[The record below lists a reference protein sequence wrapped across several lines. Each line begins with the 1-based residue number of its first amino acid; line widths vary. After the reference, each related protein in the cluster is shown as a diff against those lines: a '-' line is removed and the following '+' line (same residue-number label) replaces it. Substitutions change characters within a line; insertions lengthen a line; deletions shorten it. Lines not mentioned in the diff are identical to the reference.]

1 LVLLPDGR
9 ETKIGAAEPERTKRT
24 AQRPTDVAVNVK
36 LAVGVD
42 EGVNDMLLTPKV
54 PQVEMGVTMSVLV
67 AYGGGIDRTTETVTG
82 APIVAVAGTPL
93 QPTVSSGRTT
103 TLRVAGET
111 V

>member
-1 LVLLPDGR
+1 MKEKDALR
-9 ETKIGAAEPERTKRT
+9 
-24 AQRPTDVAVNVK
+24 VADDARNCR
-36 LAVGVD
+36 
-42 EGVNDMLLTPKV
+42 LLTLKV
-54 PQVEMGVTMSVLV
+54 PQDETGVTMSVLV

-93 QPTVSSGRTT
+93 QLTVSSGRTT